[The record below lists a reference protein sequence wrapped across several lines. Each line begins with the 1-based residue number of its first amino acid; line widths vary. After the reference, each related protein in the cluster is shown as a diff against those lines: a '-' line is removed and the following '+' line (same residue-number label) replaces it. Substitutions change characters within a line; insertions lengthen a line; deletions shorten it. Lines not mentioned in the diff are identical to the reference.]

1 MKTAIL
7 SLVTILV
14 LFSTGCSRSVKFS
27 PMLDGGFDPE
37 AAFRQLGYTLQNT
50 AHQEGQRQPESEYA
64 WKSWCGCISWT
75 QKPVGCEAI
84 AQVISGE
91 YNKTLPGS
99 FDQLC
104 VGPDSRSEGQPL
116 TGDLIYNQAGV
127 HGQMHVWLIPNTTNA
142 AISYV
147 IFLREDRL
155 K

>member
-1 MKTAIL
+1 
-7 SLVTILV
+7 
-14 LFSTGCSRSVKFS
+14 
-27 PMLDGGFDPE
+27 MLDGGFDPE
-37 AAFRQLGYTLQNT
+37 VAFRQHGYTLQNT
-50 AHQEGQRQPESEYA
+50 AFNESIRVPESDHA
-64 WKSWCGCISWT
+64 WKSWCGMITSPQKQIS
-75 QKPVGCEAI
+75 CEGV

-91 YNKTLPGS
+91 HNKAVKNP

-104 VGPDSRSEGQPL
+104 FGPGLRSEGQPL

-127 HGQMHVWLIPNTTNA
+127 HGEMLVWLIPDTTNA